1 MAKGRAQGV
10 SLYRQGEPRQ
20 LQRPGFAAGEDGNGA
35 RGISGGEFAAIC
47 CGRERGREKKG
58 GSLRTGPHR
67 Q

>member
-10 SLYRQGEPRQ
+10 SPYRQGEPGQ
-20 LQRPGFAAGEDGNGA
+20 LQRPGFAAGEDDHGA
-35 RGISGGEFAAIC
+35 RGISGGELDAIC
-47 CGRERGREKKG
+47 CRWERGREKRG